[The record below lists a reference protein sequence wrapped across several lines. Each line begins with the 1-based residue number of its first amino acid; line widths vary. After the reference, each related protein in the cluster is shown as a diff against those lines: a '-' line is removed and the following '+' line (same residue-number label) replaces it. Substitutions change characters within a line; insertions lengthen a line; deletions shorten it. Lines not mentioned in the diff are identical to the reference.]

1 MDILKVK
8 TQNQKLLRAAE
19 LFDEHIREITQDSG
33 SWASYLACAGKMY
46 KYSFADQ
53 ILIHAQRQDA
63 TACASIDF
71 WNQRMQRWVKKGSK
85 GIALIDNSSPQRP
98 FLRYVFDIQNTYQR
112 HIGEPTPYVW
122 QMRKEHRN
130 PVRQMLARTYG
141 IDDADMAAQ
150 LAIIAKKLAVEYT
163 DDLKSAKLAKLIS
176 ESIVYTTLSRCSLE
190 TKKFDVSEAFATVP
204 DFTTPEEISELG
216 IAVGELS
223 EGILRNIERTVKNYD
238 RWLQTQKKREN
249 ERSNDDERARVRT
262 GGRLSTSGAGVGR
275 HTGGTDREIR
285 PDAPPLPGRTGQGAV
300 HGSPAEVRAVQPP
313 VGDGQN
319 GEAAGESVHRGHV
332 EGGAS
337 AGQDLRPDGMG
348 GTHGEF
354 EGPSGGD
361 SDEGANLRVDQQ
373 PDEPEKIT
381 DKPEEAE
388 HTASVSSDIST
399 EPTSR
404 NFNQKFIFELDG
416 DLPSE
421 KEQIEKISRQQERAK
436 SQTAK
441 NSDITQE
448 DIDYALTSNL
458 FSDRRV
464 RIAMLL
470 EQATNKKDV
479 ANRLKHHY
487 GTQGHS
493 LTFPDGESGWV
504 DYRPKE
510 ILIRKGYDFEK
521 QDYHKARL
529 TWNQFRDFILDRVA
543 TGQFL
548 TDEDR
553 KEISIEEAKEE
564 AWLDSQTAKLPEMTP
579 PISPLHDE
587 NRMPVRHEQPEPEV
601 RRVEVEET
609 PETPP
614 QPKIDFRITDDALG
628 HGGSKNK
635 YKNNVEA
642 IRTLRKIEDEGR
654 LATSDEQEILSK
666 YVSWGAISQ
675 AFDSE
680 NTSWSKEYQELKELL
695 TPEEYKAARATTV
708 NAFYTSPTVI
718 RAIYDTVE
726 NMGFSKGNILE
737 PSMGIGNFFGLLPE
751 SMAES
756 KLYGVELDGI
766 SGRIARQLYQN
777 AKIEIKGF
785 EETDFRKNF
794 FDLAIGN
801 VPFGNYKVYDPEYDT
816 HKFNIHDYF
825 FAKGLDHVRPGG
837 IVAFVTSKG
846 TLDKATP
853 TTRRYLGERAELL
866 GAIRLPNDAFHDNAG
881 TEVTTDIVF
890 LRKRDRPIVAEPDW
904 VHLGQIENGDERI
917 PVNSYFAGNPDMM
930 LGRMV
935 HSKNMYG
942 NENETACEPTPGADL
957 AKQLAAAISKI
968 DGKILDYTDEIDEKQ
983 RESIPADPS
992 VQNWSYTL
1000 ADDDIYYRENSV
1012 MYKVELP
1019 ALQTGRLRGLIE
1031 LRDCTRDLI
1040 EAQYLDRSDSEI
1052 AELQTDLNDL
1062 YDRFTES
1069 YGLINDR
1076 TNARAFE
1083 EDSAYYLLSTLEVL
1097 NEDKQLE
1104 RKADIFT
1111 KRTVNP
1117 HTIPTKV
1124 ETANEALLLSIS
1136 EKARIDLD
1144 YMSSLTGFE
1153 REKILD
1159 ELKGVIYPNPEK
1171 EQNNDGLTI
1180 LHYEIASEY
1189 LSGNIRE
1196 KLAVA
1201 RIHAERN
1208 PELYGDNIAALEAS
1222 QPPKLE
1228 AHEIDVRLGA
1238 TWIDEKY
1245 IEQFMYELLD
1255 TPYRLRKAIE
1265 VQYSSHAS
1273 EWFITNKGRGEGSVQ
1288 ASSTYGTERVSAYH
1302 IIESTLNLQDVRVHD
1317 MEMGPD
1323 GKERPVLNGKE
1334 TAAAQIKQEAIKSAF
1349 KTWIFQDPERRETL
1363 VEKYNDIFNQI
1374 RPREYDGSHLSF
1386 PGMNPNIKLNPH
1398 QVDAIAHVLYGGNT
1412 LLAHCV
1418 GAGKSYEMIASVMES
1433 KRLGISNKSLMVV
1446 PNHLTEQT
1454 ASEFQKLYPNA
1465 NLLVARKKD
1474 FEAANRK
1481 KFCAKVATGDYDAV
1495 IMGHSQFERIP
1506 VSVERQAKFIE
1517 EQMNMIADA
1526 IEDMRHDHG
1535 AKYNVKKLEKT
1546 LKSLKV
1552 KLQKLTSQERKDDVI
1567 DFERLGVD
1575 KLYVDEAH
1583 SYKNLFLTTKMRNV
1597 AGIPQTDA
1605 QKSSD
1610 MFMKCRYM
1618 DEVTGGRGVVFAT
1631 GTPVSNSMT
1640 ELFTM
1645 MRYLQYPRLQQL
1657 GLEHF
1662 DSWAS
1667 VFGETN
1673 TSIELAPE
1681 GSGYR
1686 ARTRFSKFYNLPELM
1701 SVFKESADVKT
1712 ADMLNLPR
1720 PEAEFKTITVE
1731 PSNIQ
1736 KALIKNLA
1744 KRAKDVRDR
1753 NVQPWEDNMLAI
1765 TTDGRKIG
1773 LDQRLINPQLPDTA
1787 GSKVNACM
1795 ENIYKIWN
1803 DTKAERLTQAVFC
1816 DFSTPKKGKF
1826 NVYQD
1831 VKWKLV
1837 KKGIPENEI
1846 AFVHDYPSDLQ
1857 KKELFAKVRSGQV
1870 RVVFGSTQ
1878 KMGVGTNI
1886 QDKLIALHDLDCP
1899 WRPADLAQRAGRILR
1914 QGNQNPKVEI
1924 YRYVT
1929 KATFDSYL
1937 YQTLELKQKFI
1948 SQIMTD
1954 KNPVRSCEDVDESVL
1969 SYAEI
1974 KALATGNPK
1983 IKQKMELDVEV
1994 AKLRVA
2000 KANHQQVQ
2008 YSLQD
2013 RLHKELPRTIYG
2025 LENRIKKLTADVEQ
2039 NKKYRGDGEKE
2050 FTSLTILGV
2059 EYDKRDEAASALMEQ
2074 IRHYSDVKPLTIG
2087 SYRGFELSVEFN
2099 PHFAVNML
2107 TIKGQE
2113 EYRFNVGDSE
2123 SGTITRINNALNGLG
2138 DKLEKAESDLK
2149 EAVNQVQLAQAELA
2163 KPFDREQD
2171 LAEKSALLA
2180 ELNLELNINN
2190 HSQGGDAEEED
2201 LTLGEDEE
2209 YDYRA
2214 ELAEAGIDEDTLFRS
2229 RAEVDADEVVLT
2241 DKNVRESPE
2250 NEEISAPDTGLEELT
2265 PASLEGAESLGA
2277 EIIPFP
2283 NPAEERKTLIAEA
2296 KRQGI
2301 FVITDAM
2308 EGRSYSGEVVGMG
2321 NSYAI
2326 QKIDERRGIVHSL
2339 KNIEEPLS
2347 MGHAEIAYDSNLR
2360 GSKVAQEV
2368 QGRAA
2373 PMSR

>member
-1 MDILKVK
+1 MLMDIFKINTRDK
-8 TQNQKLLRAAE
+8 KLLRTAE
-19 LFDEHIREITQDSG
+19 LFNTHIREITQDSE
-33 SWASYLACAGKMY
+33 SWASYLACMAKMY

-53 ILIHAQRQDA
+53 VLIHAQRQDA

-71 WNQRMQRWVKKGSK
+71 WNQKMQRWVKRGSK
-85 GIALIDNSSPQRP
+85 GIALIDRSNSERTR
-98 FLRYVFDIQNTYQR
+98 LKYVFDIGDTYQL
-112 HIGEPTPYVW
+112 HIGDPEPYIW
-122 QMRKEHRN
+122 RMREEHRP
-130 PVRQMLARTYG
+130 PVKQMLARTYG
-141 IDDADMAAQ
+141 IDAPDMAKQ
-150 LAIIAKKLAVEYT
+150 LTIIAKKLAAEYT
-163 DDLKSAKLAKLIS
+163 DDVKSAKLAKLIS
-176 ESIVYTTLSRCSLE
+176 ESIVYTTLLRCSLE
-190 TKKFDVSEAFATVP
+190 TNQTKNFDVSGAFATVP
-204 DFTTPEEISELG
+204 DYTTPEEISELG
-216 IAVGELS
+216 IAVSELS

-238 RWLQTQKKREN
+238 RWLQRREN
-249 ERSNDDERARVRT
+249 ERSNENDRVGVRT
-262 GGRLSTSGAGVGR
+262 GGRLSASGTGAGR
-275 HTGGTDREIR
+275 GGERAAGEIR
-285 PDAPPLPGRTGQGAV
+285 QDETSPLADERQESV
-300 HGSPAEVRAVQPP
+300 HGDGDQGRAGHPLA
-313 VGDGQN
+313 GDRPD
-319 GEAAGESVHRGHV
+319 GEAAGESVHRRHA

-337 AGQDLRPDGMG
+337 AGQDLRSDGLG

-354 EGPSGGD
+354 EGPRGGD
-361 SDEGANLRVDQQ
+361 RDEGADLRVAPSPEQSDERGKATEQQ
-373 PDEPEKIT
+373 
-381 DKPEEAE
+381 EEAE
-388 HTASVSSDIST
+388 RTMPASSQLFLFDT
-399 EPTSR
+399 DE
-404 NFNQKFIFELDG
+404 F
-416 DLPSE
+416 PSE
-421 KEQIEKISRQQERAK
+421 KAQIENITRQREKAQSE
-436 SQTAK
+436 
-441 NSDITQE
+441 ITQE
-448 DIDYALTSNL
+448 SA
-458 FSDRRV
+458 
-464 RIAMLL
+464 
-470 EQATNKKDV
+470 AT
-479 ANRLKHHY
+479 AP
-487 GTQGHS
+487 T
-493 LTFPDGESGWV
+493 P
-504 DYRPKE
+504 E
-510 ILIRKGYDFEK
+510 I
-521 QDYHKARL
+521 
-529 TWNQFRDFILDRVA
+529 
-543 TGQFL
+543 
-548 TDEDR
+548 
-553 KEISIEEAKEE
+553 
-564 AWLDSQTAKLPEMTP
+564 TA
-579 PISPLHDE
+579 
-587 NRMPVRHEQPEPEV
+587 
-601 RRVEVEET
+601 VEEI
-609 PETPP
+609 PEIPEIPP
-614 QPKIDFRITDDALG
+614 QPKIDFRITDDIFDTLG
-628 HGGSKNK
+628 HGGAKTK
-635 YKNNVEA
+635 YKNNALA
-642 IRTLRKIEDEGR
+642 IRTLRKIETEGR
-654 LATSDEQEILSK
+654 MATSDEQEILSK

-680 NTSWSKEYQELKELL
+680 NASWRKEYQELKELL

-718 RAIYDTVE
+718 RAIYDAVE
-726 NMGFSKGNILE
+726 NMGFTKGNILE

-766 SGRIARQLYQN
+766 SGRIARQLYQS
-777 AKIEIKGF
+777 AKIEVKGF

-794 FDLAIGN
+794 FDMAIGN
-801 VPFGNYKVYDPEYDT
+801 VPFGNYKVYDPEHEA

-837 IVAFVTSKG
+837 VVAFVTSKG
-846 TLDKATP
+846 TLDKANP
-853 TTRRYLGERAELL
+853 STRRYLGERAELL

-881 TEVTTDIVF
+881 TEVTTDIIF

-904 VHLGQIENGDERI
+904 VHLGLIENGDERI
-917 PVNSYFAGNPDMM
+917 PVNSYFVENPDMV

-942 NENETACEPTPGADL
+942 NPDETSCEPIPGANL
-957 AKQLAAAISKI
+957 AEQLKIAISKI
-968 DGKILDYTDEIDEKQ
+968 DGKILDYMEEPDEKQ

-1000 ADDDIYYRENSV
+1000 VDDDIYYRENSV
-1012 MYKVELP
+1012 MYRVDLP
-1019 ALQTGRLRGLIE
+1019 ALQAGRLRGLIE
-1031 LRDCTRDLI
+1031 LRDCTRALI
-1040 EAQYLDRSDSEI
+1040 EAQYLDRSDAEI
-1052 AELQTDLNDL
+1052 SELQTDLNDH
-1062 YDRFTES
+1062 YDSFTES

-1083 EDSAYYLLSTLEVL
+1083 EDSGYYLLSTLEVL
-1097 NEDKQLE
+1097 NEDKELE

-1124 ETANEALLLSIS
+1124 ETANEALLLSIA
-1136 EKARIDLD
+1136 EKARIDLG

-1153 REKILD
+1153 SEKILD

-1171 EQNNDGLTI
+1171 EQNHDGI
-1180 LHYEIASEY
+1180 VVPHYEIASEY

-1196 KLAVA
+1196 KLAIV

-1208 PELYGDNIAALEAS
+1208 PELYGDNVAALEAS

-1238 TWIDEKY
+1238 TWIDKKY

-1255 TPYRLRKAIE
+1255 TPYRLRDAIE

-1334 TAAAQIKQEAIKSAF
+1334 TAAAQIKQEAIKNAF
-1349 KTWIFQDPERRETL
+1349 KTWIFQDPARREAL

-1386 PGMNPNIKLNPH
+1386 PGMNPEIKLNAH
-1398 QVDAIAHVLYGGNT
+1398 QTNAIAHVLYGGNT

-1418 GAGKSYEMIASVMES
+1418 GAGKTFEMISSIMES
-1433 KRLGISNKSLMVV
+1433 KRLGVSNKSLMVV

-1454 ASEFQKLYPNA
+1454 AAEFQKLYPNA

-1474 FEAANRK
+1474 FETANRK
-1481 KFCAKVATGDYDAV
+1481 KFCAKAATGDYDAI

-1552 KLQKLTSQERKDDVI
+1552 KLQKLTSQEKKDDVI
-1567 DFERLGVD
+1567 EFERLGID
-1575 KLYVDEAH
+1575 KLYIDEAH
-1583 SYKNLFLTTKMRNV
+1583 NYKNLFLTTKMRNV

-1631 GTPVSNSMT
+1631 GTPVSNSMSEMYT
-1640 ELFTM
+1640 V

-1667 VFGETN
+1667 VFGETT

-1686 ARTRFSKFYNLPELM
+1686 ARTRFAKFYNLPELM

-1753 NVQPWEDNMLAI
+1753 RVEPHEDNMLAI

-1795 ENIYKIWN
+1795 ENIYRIWN
-1803 DTKAERLTQAVFC
+1803 DTKEEKLTQAVFC

-1826 NVYQD
+1826 NVYD
-1831 VKWKLV
+1831 DIKWKLV

-1899 WRPADLAQRAGRILR
+1899 WRPSDLEQRAGRILR
-1914 QGNQNPKVEI
+1914 QGNQNPNVEI

-1929 KATFDSYL
+1929 KSTFDSYL

-1974 KALATGNPK
+1974 KALAAGNPK

-2000 KANHQQVQ
+2000 KANHQQMQ

-2025 LENRIKKLTADVEQ
+2025 LENRIKKLSADVEQ
-2039 NKKYRGDGEKE
+2039 NKNHRGDGEKE
-2050 FTSLTILGV
+2050 FTPMTILGV
-2059 EYDKRDEAASALMEQ
+2059 EYDKRDEAAKVLMEQ
-2074 IRHYSDVKPLTIG
+2074 VRHYVDVKPMTIG
-2087 SYRGFELSVEFN
+2087 SYRGFEISVEFN
-2099 PHFAVNML
+2099 PHFAINQL
-2107 TIKGQE
+2107 TLKGQE
-2113 EYRFNVGDSE
+2113 EYRLNVGDSE
-2123 SGTITRINNALNGLG
+2123 SGTITRINNMLNGLSE
-2138 DKLEKAESDLK
+2138 KLEKTENDLK
-2149 EAVNQVQLAQAELA
+2149 EAVKQVGLAQAELA
-2163 KPFDREQD
+2163 KPFDREQE
-2171 LAEKSALLA
+2171 LSQKSALLA

-2190 HSQGGDAEEED
+2190 HSQGDDTEEED
-2201 LTLGEDEE
+2201 LTLGDDEE

-2214 ELAEAGIDEDTLFRS
+2214 ELAETGIDEDTLFRS
-2229 RAEVDADEVVLT
+2229 RTEVDADEAQSVNENT
-2241 DKNVRESPE
+2241 PDSPE
-2250 NEEISAPDTGLEELT
+2250 TEEISVLDTDLQETTPPVLEDSK
-2265 PASLEGAESLGA
+2265 PVAAD
-2277 EIIPFP
+2277 IIPFP
-2283 NPAEERKTLIAEA
+2283 NPADERKALIAEA

-2308 EGRSYSGEVVGMG
+2308 ENRDYSGEVVGMG
-2321 NSYAI
+2321 TSYAI
-2326 QKIDERRGIVHSL
+2326 QKIDERRGIIHSL
-2339 KNIEEPLS
+2339 KNIGEPLNV
-2347 MGHAEIAYDSNLR
+2347 GYAEIAYDSDLR

-2368 QGRAA
+2368 QSRVAS
-2373 PMSR
+2373 MSR